1 MLPQLVLIFAT
12 RRQSPDT
19 MAEKDVDTMIS
30 LVMIDSATG
39 YLHSVPLR
47 SKNQWNLMV
56 RELLGFTGILGTLRD
71 CLLLRQ

>member
-1 MLPQLVLIFAT
+1 MQVLPQSVLIFCYTKAV
-12 RRQSPDT
+12 PDS

-47 SKNQWNLMV
+47 SKNQWNLM
-56 RELLGFTGILGTLRD
+56 G
-71 CLLLRQ
+71 